1 MTFPLKQMAS
11 IYLKF
16 VIIIYQAVKYIKRE
30 GERGVEKRIMSMGT
44 G

>member
-1 MTFPLKQMAS
+1 MAS

-16 VIIIYQAVKYIKRE
+16 VIIIYQTLKGIKRE
-30 GERGVEKRIMSMGT
+30 GETGVKKMIMLIGA